1 MRYGK
6 GKGLGPRRTYHQQ
19 GKTSD
24 LVCFSLFTGHHS
36 QSGRQDGGRKSLG
49 STQVSPRDGLGR
61 WIPFGCHQ
69 GHPLKVWTK
78 GDLSNPI
85 VLHKPKALEVARR
98 AKDGDHLPQ
107 EGRVGQRNSD
117 LFGLS
122 SVVHASTE
130 VVKGAHRKE
139 EKVYHEALINPGKRP
154 KVIF

>member
-1 MRYGK
+1 
-6 GKGLGPRRTYHQQ
+6 
-19 GKTSD
+19 
-24 LVCFSLFTGHHS
+24 
-36 QSGRQDGGRKSLG
+36 
-49 STQVSPRDGLGR
+49 
-61 WIPFGCHQ
+61 
-69 GHPLKVWTK
+69 LKVWPK
-78 GDLSNPI
+78 NDLSDPV